1 MQGEKKLK
9 EIDLG
14 TTKTCE
20 FGNYIIIG
28 LDKKFLKLNNGKP
41 LVFDAKINEKNQLV
55 LSATFPAKVDKTN
68 ISTWGE
74 IDGSN

>member
-1 MQGEKKLK
+1 MK

-14 TTKTCE
+14 RAKTCE
-20 FGNYIIIG
+20 FSDHIIIG
-28 LDKKFLKLNNGKP
+28 LDKKFLKLNHGKP

-55 LSATFPAKVDKTN
+55 LSATLPTNGDKTN
-68 ISTWGE
+68 ISTRGE